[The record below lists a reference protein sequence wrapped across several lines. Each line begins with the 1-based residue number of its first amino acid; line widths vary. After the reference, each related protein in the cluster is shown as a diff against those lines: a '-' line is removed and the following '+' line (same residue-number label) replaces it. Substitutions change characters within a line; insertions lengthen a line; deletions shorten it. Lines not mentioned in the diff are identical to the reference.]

1 MDNEKGHT
9 PSSNL
14 HTDEQLQAMEV
25 SVRERVDAFVAHLDE
40 ARQMHPDVDISPQ
53 AQEPSWNVQDY
64 ETGADLAMEEADVD
78 TALGLMT
85 LASDERR
92 DPHVDFWVYA
102 RGNDKTHIVRASET
116 VDLLAQM
123 HGAHQLTR
131 SPVNENGLKKFF
143 KQIGRPA
150 NGIPDLEQTSIYR
163 FI

>member
-40 ARQMHPDVDISPQ
+40 ARQMHP
-53 AQEPSWNVQDY
+53 
-64 ETGADLAMEEADVD
+64 DVD